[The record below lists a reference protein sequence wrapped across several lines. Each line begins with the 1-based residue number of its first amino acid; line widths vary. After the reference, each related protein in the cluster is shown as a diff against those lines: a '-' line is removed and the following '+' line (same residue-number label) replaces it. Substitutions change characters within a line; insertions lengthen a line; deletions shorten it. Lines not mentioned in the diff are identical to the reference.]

1 MNVLNKCLAHGD
13 KMCDKYGLKIGR
25 VLLAA
30 IFLVSAYGK
39 VTGFAGTAGFMES
52 AGMPMA
58 SVLLVIAI
66 IIEVAG
72 GLALIFG
79 WQVRHAVRA
88 LVIYTVVAT
97 YYFHMNL
104 ADQSQ
109 MIMFMKNL
117 AIIGGL
123 LVTAATASK
132 CKNCA
137 KSELAK

>member
-1 MNVLNKCLAHGD
+1 MNVLNRCMAHGD
-13 KMCDKYGLKIGR
+13 KMCDKYGLRIGR

-39 VTGFAGTAGFMES
+39 VTGFAGTAAYMAS
-52 AGMPMA
+52 VGMPMA
-58 SVLLVIAI
+58 SVLLIIAI

-88 LVIYTVVAT
+88 LVVYTVVAT

-104 ADQSQ
+104 GDQAQ
-109 MIMFMKNL
+109 MIAFMKNL

-123 LVTAATASK
+123 LVTATTAPGCKSSRATESV
-132 CKNCA
+132 
-137 KSELAK
+137 E